1 MHRRRT
7 GFREHVKRLI
17 PYNIEDRN
25 GIGKHRRS
33 SAADSGKRKRFM
45 RICHLTS
52 VHTPFDTRIF
62 HRECRTLAEAGHEV
76 HLITRHGRDETVDG
90 VHIHSIPSY
99 DSKIKRMLFA
109 VLAVYRKALE
119 GGYDVYHFHD
129 PELIPVGV
137 LLKLRGKK
145 VVYDVH
151 EDYPVYFRYKEAF
164 PRPLRRPLAWL
175 MGKMERAAGPV
186 FDAVVAATPTIYER
200 FSALNRK
207 TRIVH
212 NFPSRAGIGREN
224 PGPKEDAVVYV
235 GSLTLDRGIEE
246 MIEAVN
252 IARSILPVRLLLA
265 GDFGS
270 RKVEEYVKNLPGF
283 SCVDFHG
290 HTSRDE
296 TTRLLSRAKIGMVVC
311 RPQDNYRFAYPT
323 KLFEYMAAGLP
334 VIASDFALWR
344 EIIEGAGCGLT
355 VDPTSPGEIAD
366 AIVNILR
373 DPVEARAMGERGKR
387 AVREKYNWEKEKE
400 KLLGLYED
408 IS

>member
-1 MHRRRT
+1 
-7 GFREHVKRLI
+7 
-17 PYNIEDRN
+17 
-25 GIGKHRRS
+25 
-33 SAADSGKRKRFM
+33 M

-52 VHTPFDTRIF
+52 VHIPFDTRIF

-76 HLITRHGRDETVDG
+76 HLIARHERDETVDG
-90 VHIHSIPSY
+90 IRIHSIPSY

-109 VLAVYRKALE
+109 VRAVYRKAIE
-119 GGYDVYHFHD
+119 GTYDVYHFHD

-137 LLKLRGKK
+137 LLKLRGRK

-164 PRPLRRPLAWL
+164 PRPLRKPLAWSI
-175 MGKMERAAGPV
+175 GKIERAAARM
-186 FDAVVAATPTIYER
+186 FDAIVAATPTIYER

-207 TRIVH
+207 TCLVH
-212 NFPSRAGIGREN
+212 NFPSRAAIGREN
-224 PGPKEDAVVYV
+224 PGPRENAVVYV

-252 IARSILPVRLLLA
+252 IARAKLPVRLLLA

-270 RKVEEYVKNLPGF
+270 KREEEYVKGLPGF

-296 TTRLLSRAKIGMVVC
+296 TMRLFSRAKIGMVVC

-344 EIIEGAGCGLT
+344 EIIDEAGCGLT
-355 VDPTSPGEIAD
+355 VDPTSPVEIAD
-366 AIVNILR
+366 AVAAILG
-373 DPVEARAMGERGKR
+373 DPAEARAMGERGKQ
-387 AVREKYNWEKEKE
+387 AVLEKYNWEKEKE
-400 KLLGLYED
+400 KLLGLYRD
-408 IS
+408 MS